1 MASKS
6 PSARAREPK
15 PKLAGPRQKTGVSR
29 YYQLYALLSNA
40 LNDGTIAPG
49 SALPSE
55 PELASRHRLSRKTTV
70 RRALERLEH
79 ESRIVR
85 LRGSGTFARQAPL
98 ARKLCLNLHTF
109 YEDLPTIASK
119 TSVSVLKFEPED
131 VPAGARDVQSQLG
144 ERPFV
149 IQRLHKHQGTP
160 YQLSTAY
167 IPESVGRQM
176 RRSSLGG
183 STSIITALDK
193 IGPKT
198 VSAEHTMSAAV
209 PPTTSH
215 REHFASHWE
224 RHSCE
229 CAPYSATRK
238 AVSGQF
244 TKACH
249 DPIISMC
256 VRSLNAIQLAM
267 QTARGG
273 CGPSRQAPLNADIV

>member
-6 PSARAREPK
+6 PSAQAREPK
-15 PKLAGPRQKTGVSR
+15 SKLAGPRQKTGVSR

-55 PELASRHRLSRKTTV
+55 PELASRHRLSRTTV

-198 VSAEHTMSAAV
+198 VSAEHTMSAAAADDI
-209 PPTTSH
+209 
-215 REHFASHWE
+215 AS
-224 RHSCE
+224 R
-229 CAPYSATRK
+229 ALR
-238 AVSGQF
+238 VSLG
-244 TKACH
+244 
-249 DPIISMC
+249 
-256 VRSLNAIQLAM
+256 
-267 QTARGG
+267 
-273 CGPSRQAPLNADIV
+273 APLLRMRAILSDAKGRVRAIYESLSRPDHLNVRAELERDPARDADSSWRLRAVETGSAKR